1 MNIDANLLGQAVFIL
16 AIVFAG
22 LGFYLGK
29 RKTQTPILVSVLAF
43 FSAVAAPL
51 GLIFLMA
58 LTIKNDLPKAQKI
71 TDISD
76 N

>member
-43 FSAVAAPL
+43 FSLSPHHLV
-51 GLIFLMA
+51 
-58 LTIKNDLPKAQKI
+58 
-71 TDISD
+71 
-76 N
+76 